1 MSGAPLAVAD
11 QSSPS
16 SHPPL
21 ALFRR
26 LSEPQQFTRATAVVL
41 VLATLILTL
50 ALMVVA
56 ASPVGAHPVERCFFG
71 WTEVGGVPVNGSP
84 DDQRH
89 ICYDEYHPHPW
100 RNIVIGIATLSAIYP
115 LLYALIMTPEALW
128 QEKATRRGRWRL
140 IVHPQRL
147 RRALPRR
154 HWPAFFCA
162 FLPAH
167 LAGYVGAPPLLEWAF
182 PPVSTTTVTLYVFVC
197 GLVTVVG
204 SRVWVHKRR
213 QGGPAPSQHDSTPDN
228 LPTSMQ

>member
-1 MSGAPLAVAD
+1 MTHQL
-11 QSSPS
+11 SPA
-16 SHPPL
+16 SHPPPV
-21 ALFRR
+21 LFRR
-26 LSEPQQFTRATAVVL
+26 HRAPLQSVRATAVL
-41 VLATLILTL
+41 LGLAASTLTL

-56 ASPVGAHPVERCFFG
+56 ASPAGAHPVEHCFFG
-71 WTEVGGVPVNGSP
+71 WMEEDGVPVNGSP

-100 RNIVIGIATLSAIYP
+100 RNLVIGTATLSAIYP

-167 LAGYVGAPPLLEWAF
+167 LAGYVAAPPLLEWAI
-182 PPVSTTTVTLYVFVC
+182 PPVSPTTVTLYVFVC
-197 GLVTVVG
+197 GLLTVVG
-204 SRVWVHKRR
+204 WRVWVHRRR
-213 QGGPAPSQHDSTPDN
+213 QGGPAPSQQGSAPDN